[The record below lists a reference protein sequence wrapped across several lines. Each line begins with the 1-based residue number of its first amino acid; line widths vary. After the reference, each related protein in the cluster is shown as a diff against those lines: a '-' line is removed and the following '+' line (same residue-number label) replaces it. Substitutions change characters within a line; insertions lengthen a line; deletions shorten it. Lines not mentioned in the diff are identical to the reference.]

1 MSRSF
6 RFAIAACWLVVA
18 FLLLRMAYGGSLF
31 GILYVIRHDH
41 PAVLIADAV
50 TIMGAFAVAILLARG
65 ATRWA
70 LRVSIALAFLA
81 IPLSLLLVTQD
92 HGSAPVVGAAAVVAL
107 ALSLRALPA
116 ARPRCGSAP
125 GLSRPARA

>member
-1 MSRSF
+1 
-6 RFAIAACWLVVA
+6 
-18 FLLLRMAYGGSLF
+18 MAYGGSLF
-31 GILYVIRHDH
+31 GILYVIHHDH

-50 TIMGAFAVAILLARG
+50 TIVGAFAVAILLAKG

-70 LRVSIALAFLA
+70 LRVSIALSFFA

-107 ALSLRALPA
+107 ALSVRTVVTRASNA
-116 ARPRCGSAP
+116 A
-125 GLSRPARA
+125 

>member
-6 RFAIAACWLVVA
+6 RFAIGACWLVVA

-31 GILYVIRHDH
+31 GILYVIHHDH
-41 PAVLIADAV
+41 PAVLLADAV
-50 TIMGAFAVAILLARG
+50 TILGALAVAILLARN

-70 LRVSIALAFLA
+70 LRVSIALSVLA
-81 IPLSLLLVTQD
+81 IPLSLLLITQD
-92 HGSAPVVGAAAVVAL
+92 HGSAPVMGAAAVVAL

-116 ARPRCGSAP
+116 
-125 GLSRPARA
+125 RASGASPPLG

>member
-31 GILYVIRHDH
+31 GILYVIHHDH

-50 TIMGAFAVAILLARG
+50 TIVGAMAVAILLARN

-70 LRVSIALAFLA
+70 LRISIALSVLA
-81 IPLSLLLVTQD
+81 IPLSLVLITQD
-92 HGSAPVVGAAAVVAL
+92 HGSAPVVGAAAAVAL

-116 ARPRCGSAP
+116 RASGASPPRS
-125 GLSRPARA
+125 